1 MKEGIVSYMVI
12 CLECE
17 QVKVE
22 HRHPTRFL
30 QPQTI
35 PELKWKVILMD
46 FIVGLLLMVRRHD
59 LIFLVV
65 DALIKSAHFILVSTT
80 YDTPNI

>member
-1 MKEGIVSYMVI
+1 MKAGIVSYMVI

-22 HRHPTRFL
+22 HRHPKRFL

-35 PELKWKVILMD
+35 LELKWKVISMD

-65 DALIKSAHFILVSTT
+65 DALMKSAHFIPVSTT